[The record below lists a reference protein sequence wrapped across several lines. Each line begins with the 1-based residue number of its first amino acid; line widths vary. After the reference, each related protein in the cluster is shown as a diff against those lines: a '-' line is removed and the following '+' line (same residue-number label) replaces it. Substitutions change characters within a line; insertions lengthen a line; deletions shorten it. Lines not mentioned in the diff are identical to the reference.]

1 MLLKSYKKR
10 IRLGFLLIL
19 VCANILFISIFL
31 GLSNVNHNHSGLNDN
46 VRLLIGIDDIR
57 NNFTQTGIDIR
68 KYAVT
73 GDKTIL
79 NHLNNEISKLKVNDS
94 TFSQLLNVDSL
105 KKTASLL
112 KVIIEKRIANAK
124 KVIDLRTN
132 KGAKEALVFF
142 QKSNEADLTNK
153 FDAVS
158 NQLLSEQI
166 NRTKKFQ
173 INDFS
178 LIGSAYRNLLA
189 LIIFFN
195 IIFPLLYFI
204 LVKNFLKQEAKD
216 ILLEKEVE
224 DKASELNK
232 VYERITDAFIALDNN
247 WNYSYVNLKAAQL
260 HGLLPENLI
269 GKNIWEV
276 FPDVVNEPFYHALH
290 EAKSRQQSLR
300 LELLFSKTGQWFED
314 LIYPTEDGISIYY
327 HDITEKKNASL
338 ALQAS
343 ESSLKKSYEQFNLVA
358 KATSDAL
365 WDWDILDNKM
375 WGNEYF
381 NQLLQ
386 IPSGESIKHWVFTAQ
401 LHPDDAKR
409 VLSGFNQKIQEKA
422 TYWSDEFRFKVRDS
436 SYRTMYNRSYL
447 LYNENGEAYRM
458 VGAMQDIT
466 DLQLARQKL
475 ILEKEVSDSIINS
488 LPGVFYLYNQQGK
501 LYRWNKNFEI
511 ITGYSLEEITKLH
524 PIDFFD
530 DDEKELLINKI
541 SSVFINGSDNVEAHL
556 FTKDKIKIP
565 YYFNGVRINYE
576 GEDCLVGLGIDISEK
591 VKAHEELR
599 ELATHLQHIRE
610 NERASIAREIHDE
623 LGQQLTGLKMD
634 VSWISKKLQS
644 TDSGINLKIE
654 ELLKLIDETVKTVR
668 RISTELRPS
677 ILDDLGLVAA
687 MEWQSEEFEKRS
699 EIKTTFSSN
708 VQSIDLPADL
718 STAFFRIFQES
729 LTNVSRHSKATSVE
743 AKLMLYDNTL
753 LLQIRDN
760 GQGFDSTSIGHKK
773 TLGLLGMKERTLL
786 MDGIFEI
793 NSIPGQ
799 GTTVE
804 IQVPLNKKV
813 EIL

>member
-1 MLLKSYKKR
+1 MPLKSYKKK

-57 NNFTQTGIDIR
+57 NNFSQIAIDIP
-68 KYAVT
+68 KYAVA
-73 GDKTIL
+73 GDKAIL

-94 TFSQLLNVDSL
+94 TFRQLLKVDSL
-105 KKTASLL
+105 EQTTRFL
-112 KVIIEKRIANAK
+112 KVIVEKRIVTAK
-124 KVIDLRTN
+124 KVIDLRNN
-132 KGAKEALVFF
+132 KGAKEALAFF
-142 QKSNEADLTNK
+142 QKSNEADLKNK

-158 NQLLSEQI
+158 TQLFSEQI
-166 NRTKKFQ
+166 NRTKQFQ
-173 INDFS
+173 INDLS
-178 LIGSAYRNLLA
+178 LIGSAYSNLLA

-195 IIFPLLYFI
+195 IIFPLIYFF
-204 LVKNFLKQEAKD
+204 LLKSFLKQEAKD
-216 ILLEKEVE
+216 ILLKKEME

-290 EAKSRQQSLR
+290 EAKSHQQSLR

-327 HDITEKKNASL
+327 HDITEKKNASI

-386 IPSGESIKHWVFTAQ
+386 IPLGESIKHWVFTDQ

-409 VLSGFNQKIQEKA
+409 VLSGFNQKIQDKA
-422 TYWSDEFRFKVRDS
+422 TYWSDEFRFKIFDG

-447 LYNENGEAYRM
+447 LYNQNSEAYRM

-475 ILEKEVSDSIINS
+475 ISEKEVSDSIINS

-501 LYRWNKNFEI
+501 LYRWNKNFVI
-511 ITGYSLEEITKLH
+511 ITGYSVEEISQLH

-530 DDEKELLINKI
+530 DDEKELLTNKI
-541 SSVFINGSDNVEAHL
+541 SNVFISGSDNVEAHL
-556 FTKDKIKIP
+556 FTKDKRKIP

-634 VSWISKKLQS
+634 VSWISKKLHS

-687 MEWQSEEFEKRS
+687 IEWQSEEFEKRS

-708 VQSIDLPADL
+708 VQSIDLSPDL
-718 STAFFRIFQES
+718 STALFRIFQES

-743 AKLMLYDNTL
+743 AKLILHDTTL

-760 GQGFDSTSIGHKK
+760 GQGFHSSSIGHKK

-786 MDGIFEI
+786 LDGIFEI